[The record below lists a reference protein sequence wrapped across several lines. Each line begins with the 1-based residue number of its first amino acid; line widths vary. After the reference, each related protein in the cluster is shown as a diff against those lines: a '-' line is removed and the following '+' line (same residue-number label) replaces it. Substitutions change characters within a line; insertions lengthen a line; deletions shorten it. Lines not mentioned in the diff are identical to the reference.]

1 MNCAA
6 KFTQAIA
13 RDDMI
18 TIIKTLF
25 LGDLINYSQ
34 IVCPM
39 NIGAQLI
46 IRNNPI

>member
-25 LGDLINYSQ
+25 LGDLMNYCQ
-34 IVCPM
+34 IVCP
-39 NIGAQLI
+39 IHIETQLLFC
-46 IRNNPI
+46 NNPI